1 MNNQKICVVIPCYN
15 VIDHIDDVIRRID
28 FKIID
33 KLFIID
39 DCCPQ
44 KTGQY
49 LKKKNTNKK
58 INIIILKN
66 NLGVGGATKVGFK
79 KAMNLGFDII
89 FKIVS
94 I

>member
-39 DCCPQ
+39 DCCCAGSEDEHQ
-44 KTGQY
+44 FLLNNMARFADVATSQD
-49 LKKKNTNKK
+49 
-58 INIIILKN
+58 INFSA
-66 NLGVGGATKVGFK
+66 G
-79 KAMNLGFDII
+79 
-89 FKIVS
+89 
-94 I
+94 